1 MRLSEC
7 GRDSSSDTQGEADHR
22 FVLAE
27 VVRVDWRIP
36 AIPKSDERRRHIRQI
51 RGEHKI
57 DKFDEVI
64 HTGERMV
71 QRQR

>member
-1 MRLSEC
+1 MRLNEC
-7 GRDSSSDTQGEADHR
+7 GRDPGSDTQGEADYR
-22 FVLAE
+22 FVFAE
-27 VVRVDWRIP
+27 VVCVDWGIP
-36 AIPKSDERRRHIRQI
+36 TMPKSDERRRHIRQI